1 MEKNARS
8 VQGGGIMAKGDKFII
23 SRRCDVQMRKS
34 KEKCNTANHTWWKC
48 TKECSTCICGMYQ
61 TEEGDWHH
69 NNLMSKQ
76 KLKG

>member
-1 MEKNARS
+1 MKLVTNR
-8 VQGGGIMAKGDKFII
+8 K
-23 SRRCDVQMRKS
+23 CDVPMKRS

-76 KLKG
+76 ELKEK

>member
-1 MEKNARS
+1 MKLVTKR
-8 VQGGGIMAKGDKFII
+8 K
-23 SRRCDVQMRKS
+23 CDEQMKRS

-76 KLKG
+76 GLKEK